1 MTDKS
6 VGKQVTRKQRSGT
19 VVSVSGAKSVVVRV
33 ETRRPHPLY
42 GKVVRSHRKFHAHD
56 EKAEAKVGDKVT
68 IEECRPFSKM
78 KRWRVTAIEAV
89 ETVA

>member
-1 MTDKS
+1 MTEKS
-6 VGKQVTRKQRSGT
+6 DNRQVKRRQRNGT
-19 VVSVSGAKSVVVRV
+19 VVSVSGEKSVVVRV
-33 ETRRPHPLY
+33 ETRRRHPLY
-42 GKVVRSHRKFHAHD
+42 GKVVKLHRRFHAHD
-56 EKAEAKVGDKVT
+56 ESSQAKVGDKVM

>member
-1 MTDKS
+1 MTETTEN
-6 VGKQVTRKQRSGT
+6 KQVTRKQRSGK

-33 ETRRPHPLY
+33 ETRRRHPLY

-56 EKAEAKVGDKVT
+56 ESDQAKVGDKVT
-68 IEECRPFSKM
+68 IEECRPYSKM

>member
-1 MTDKS
+1 MTEKTES
-6 VGKQVTRKQRSGT
+6 RQVTRKQRNGT

-33 ETRRPHPLY
+33 ETRRRHAMY
-42 GKVVRSHRKFHAHD
+42 SKVVRIHRKFHAHD
-56 EKAEAKVGDKVT
+56 ENSRAKVGDKVQ
-68 IEECRPFSKM
+68 IEECRPYSKM